1 MKYLLSSV
9 AIVAA
14 LALAAQVWAQGYGP
28 GPGARTGTG
37 PGVTPPGGL
46 GPSSPMQNLPGPG
59 APGYA
64 PYAPPAAAQP
74 PAGMAPGMAPGPG
87 ETTSAEPPTHGHAR
101 ASTHHHGMAAH
112 PPSEMTG
119 STAAQLNQ
127 EELAR
132 VAAGNFSMP
141 PAPPG
146 PEPSA
151 SNPGVGP
158 GRATR
163 RARTN

>member
-1 MKYLLSSV
+1 MKHLLTGV

-14 LALAAQVWAQGYGP
+14 LAFAAPVWAQRT
-28 GPGARTGTG
+28 GPGAGAATGTG
-37 PGVTPPGGL
+37 PGVLPPGGV
-46 GPSSPMQNLPGPG
+46 GPSSPLSNLPGPG

-64 PYAPPAAAQP
+64 PPPSGTNF
-74 PAGMAPGMAPGPG
+74 PAGMAPGPGA
-87 ETTSAEPPTHGHAR
+87 TTSAEPPAHRHAR
-101 ASTHHHGMAAH
+101 ASTHHHGLAAH

-127 EELAR
+127 EEFAR

-146 PEPSA
+146 AEPSA
-151 SNPGVGP
+151 SNPEVGP

-163 RARTN
+163 RLRNQ